1 MNDIIQK
8 IIPDL
13 FAFIIQF
20 SVFVFLCLIVMFFVY
35 KPIKKI
41 LKKRNDYISY
51 CIKNST
57 ENEKKSKE
65 ILEKIELRLKNADN
79 ETLEILKRAE
89 IESIKKSEQIILEA
103 KKKYDEKMRYFEEEF
118 SKELKNK
125 KEEIKKIAVE
135 TAYNMCIKVLKNKK
149 NIDNNEDFKNFIF
162 ELERTEN
169 EQQKKNF

>member
-1 MNDIIQK
+1 MT
-8 IIPDL
+8 
-13 FAFIIQF
+13 
-20 SVFVFLCLIVMFFVY
+20 S
-35 KPIKKI
+35 
-41 LKKRNDYISY
+41 
-51 CIKNST
+51 
-57 ENEKKSKE
+57 NEK
-65 ILEKIELRLKNADN
+65 LRI
-79 ETLEILKRAE
+79 ILKRAE